1 MPMSEE
7 VGPAVRRR
15 QLARQLRELRTAAG
29 FITME
34 AAAAATGLSR
44 ATISRIESAKQVIL
58 PRTVRLLCQ
67 IYGIG
72 SPTLDHLL
80 RLAEESDDRGWQA
93 EFADTVPSWFDRYV
107 GEESDAT
114 EMWTYEAEFVPGL
127 LQTDDYCRAVRTA
140 AEPNVTASDAERSV
154 AFRAARQARLT
165 ARRPPKLYAV
175 LNEAVLYRQVGG
187 RAVMDAQLRH
197 LIELAERPNITL
209 QVLPFSAGAHPAMI
223 GSFMMLRFPPSTG
236 VATIFVEIDSG
247 GLYRDRPADFERYTW
262 VFGQLRDLSLSPER
276 SLDLIAGAAT
286 DALHPTP

>member
-1 MPMSEE
+1 MSYE

-29 FITME
+29 FTTME

-80 RLAEESDDRGWQA
+80 RLAEQSDDRAWQT
-93 EFADTVPSWFDRYV
+93 EFADTVPTWFDRYV

-127 LQTDDYCRAVRTA
+127 LQTDDYCRAVRHA
-140 AEPNVTASDAERSV
+140 AEPDVTDDDADRSV
-154 AFRAARQARLT
+154 AFRAARQHRLT
-165 ARRPPKLYAV
+165 AKRPPKLHAII
-175 LNEAVLYRQVGG
+175 NEAVLYRQVGG
-187 RAVMDAQLRH
+187 APVMEHQLRH
-197 LIELAERPNITL
+197 LVDLAGRPNITL

-223 GSFMMLRFPPSTG
+223 GSFMMLHFPPSTG

-247 GLYRDRPADFERYTW
+247 ALYRDRPSDFERYTW
-262 VFGQLRDLSLSPER
+262 VFRKLRDLALSPDQTIE
-276 SLDLIAGAAT
+276 LIGRATAG
-286 DALHPTP
+286 ALHPAE